1 MKTIRIA
8 LSALAF
14 AVLFNV
20 TASVADDKPGKKTE
34 TKATT
39 ALSVDPAKSTLNWQG
54 KKVSGEHVGNVKIA
68 KGVLNVEANK
78 LVGGTFDIDMTSITN
93 TDLTDA
99 SYNAKLIGHMKSDD
113 FFAVEKYPTSTF
125 KITKVEPIAG
135 AKAGEPNYTVTGDLT
150 IKGIT
155 NSISFPATV
164 KIAGNKAE
172 AAAKFDVDRTKWDI
186 KYGSGLIGTAADKI
200 IYDNFTMDLKLVAGK

>member
-14 AVLFNV
+14 ALLFNAPAV
-20 TASVADDKPGKKTE
+20 LADDKPGKKTE

-113 FFAVEKYPTSTF
+113 FFAVEKHPTSTF
-125 KITKVEPIAG
+125 KITKAEPIAG
-135 AKAGEPNYTVTGDLT
+135 AKAGEPNYTITGDLT

>member
-20 TASVADDKPGKKTE
+20 TASAADDKPGKKTE

-113 FFAVEKYPTSTF
+113 FFAVDKYPTSTF

-135 AKAGEPNYTVTGDLT
+135 AKAGSPNYTVTGDLT

>member
-1 MKTIRIA
+1 MKTLKIS
-8 LSALAF
+8 LSALAL
-14 AVLFNV
+14 AWSLNYSV
-20 TASVADDKPGKKTE
+20 AVADDKPGKKTE
-34 TKATT
+34 AKATT
-39 ALSVDPAKSTLNWQG
+39 TLNVDPAKSILNWQG

-68 KGVLNVEANK
+68 KGVLSVESNK
-78 LVGGTFDIDMTSITN
+78 LVGGNFDIDMKSIVN

-113 FFAVEKYPTSTF
+113 FFSVEKYPISTF
-125 KITKVEPIAG
+125 KITKAELRKG
-135 AKAGEPNYTVTGDLT
+135 AKAGEPNYTITGDLT

-155 NSISFPATV
+155 NPITFPATV